1 MRAHQSRG
9 RSQHLDHEPDDEPD
23 VRLARLGKVLAFY
36 RGNGQKRA
44 EPGGQNRVQRRGQ
57 AGPVFPGREERETA
71 RASGGRR
78 VAWCCR
84 TRATAGPPT
93 QLKPYTAGRAP
104 GPRRRSGRGLA
115 RRPCAPLPER
125 GHPDA
130 RRARR
135 PDRHRG
141 RRRPDRRTVI
151 ARSPARVRNRVSGG
165 CDVEPSRDAV
175 AGPRVTGRRV
185 PPHREHRHRLLP
197 RPSTVSPLGMTLPS
211 VRDRD
216 YLLERSGVI
225 FKVIGDYERSNGAGE
240 WPSQIWRDVCSG

>member
-1 MRAHQSRG
+1 MTSPMYVSPASVRCSPSTGATARSAPSRAARTAFSGADRRG
-9 RSQHLDHEPDDEPD
+9 RSSPAG
-23 VRLARLGKVLAFY
+23 RSAR
-36 RGNGQKRA
+36 
-44 EPGGQNRVQRRGQ
+44 RRGRR
-57 AGPVFPGREERETA
+57 GPPRRMVLPHPGDR
-71 RASGGRR
+71 RA
-78 VAWCCR
+78 
-84 TRATAGPPT
+84 PT